1 MFDDPAEMIDEG
13 PKLEEP
19 VCRRDRSRPHTSSQ
33 PLFRNA
39 CVGWV
44 CGVRGAAAAA
54 TPTHAHHTPE
64 CRGTGGK

>member
-19 VCRRDRSRPHTSSQ
+19 VCRRDRSKQHTSQ

-39 CVGWV
+39 CVGCV
-44 CGVRGAAAAA
+44 G
-54 TPTHAHHTPE
+54 
-64 CRGTGGK
+64 